1 MQIHIEAQHE
11 DRIAIRLADGIRVD
25 ALLTRETS
33 VWYLRYVDPHGAA
46 HVVELSPRRTSWAT
60 VLRIALKYC
69 EERLLAW
76 AGEVGPGT
84 DDLRPLAFSRGP
96 DRKRLPG

>member
-1 MQIHIEAQHE
+1 VIMQIHIEAQHE

-33 VWYLRYVDPHGAA
+33 VWSLRYVDPHGAA

-69 EERLLAW
+69 EERLSAW
-76 AGEVGPGT
+76 AGEAGPGKG
-84 DDLRPLAFSRGP
+84 L
-96 DRKRLPG
+96 